1 MRRVD
6 APMILGRLQEV
17 EERCLRYKKLWED
30 AVASR
35 EKWKAK
41 AIVRGKQ
48 LELERNRTRQARAS
62 RDMWRH
68 RAMIEA
74 LDNRRGTV

>member
-1 MRRVD
+1 VRRVD
-6 APMILGRLQEV
+6 APMILGRLREV
-17 EERCLRYKKLWED
+17 EQRCRRYKKQWEE

-48 LELERNRTRQARAS
+48 LELERNRVRQIRAS
-62 RDMWRH
+62 RDLWRH
-68 RAMIEA
+68 RCMT
-74 LDNRRGTV
+74 DRRSAV